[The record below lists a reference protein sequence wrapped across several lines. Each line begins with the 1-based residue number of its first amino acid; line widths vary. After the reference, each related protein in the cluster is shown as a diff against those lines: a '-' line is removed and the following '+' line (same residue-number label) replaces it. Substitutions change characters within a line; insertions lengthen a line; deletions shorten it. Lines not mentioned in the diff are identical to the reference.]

1 MGYNPTSL
9 PVNFHPGAGFARVSP
24 HFPEPAGPA
33 YWPSTRSEF
42 FVMATISVLLVDDH
56 NIVRQGLRA
65 LLAAESDI
73 SVVAEAQTGREA
85 VQLAARLH
93 PEVVLMDLAMPLLN
107 GWEATRQ
114 IIKAAPSARVIIL
127 STYETEEHIQQAIAA
142 GAAAYLI
149 KQTAAGDLVKA
160 IREVRKGNAF
170 FSPAIA
176 QRIREQTCR
185 SLAGEP
191 SNKASNVELTFRE
204 AEVLQL
210 IAEGFANK
218 QIAGEL
224 GLSVKTVEKHRQ
236 QVMNKL
242 NIHDTAGLVRH
253 AVAKGIIET
262 NLAGVPE
269 AT

>member
-1 MGYNPTSL
+1 MSQIN
-9 PVNFHPGAGFARVSP
+9 
-24 HFPEPAGPA
+24 
-33 YWPSTRSEF
+33 
-42 FVMATISVLLVDDH
+42 VLLVDDH
-56 NIVRQGLRA
+56 NIVRQGLKA
-65 LLAAESDI
+65 LLAAEGDI
-73 SVVAEAQTGREA
+73 NVVAEAQSGREA
-85 VQLAARLH
+85 VQLASKLY
-93 PEVVLMDLAMPLLN
+93 PEVVIMDLAMPLLN

-114 IIKAAPSARVIIL
+114 IAKAVPTAKIIVL
-127 STYETEEHIQQAIAA
+127 STYDTDEHIKQAISA
-142 GAAAYLI
+142 GAAAYLV

-160 IREVRKGNAF
+160 IREVKKGNAY

-176 QRIREQTCR
+176 QRLREQTCR
-185 SLAGEP
+185 ALSGEATAAG
-191 SNKASNVELTFRE
+191 VELTLRE

-253 AVAKGIIET
+253 AASKGIIET

-269 AT
+269 I

>member
-1 MGYNPTSL
+1 MS
-9 PVNFHPGAGFARVSP
+9 
-24 HFPEPAGPA
+24 
-33 YWPSTRSEF
+33 
-42 FVMATISVLLVDDH
+42 TISVLLVDDH
-56 NIVRQGLRA
+56 NIVRQGLKA
-65 LLAAESDI
+65 VLAAEGDI
-73 SVVAEAQTGREA
+73 NVLAEAQTGREA
-85 VQLAARLH
+85 VQLAARLR
-93 PEVVLMDLAMPLLN
+93 PEVVIMDLAMPLLN

-114 IIKAAPSARVIIL
+114 IIKAAPSARIIIL
-127 STYETEEHIQQAIAA
+127 STYDTDEHIQQAIAA

-149 KQTAAGDLVKA
+149 KQTAAADLVKA
-160 IREVRKGNAF
+160 IREVRKGNAY

-176 QRIREQTCR
+176 QRLREQTCR
-185 SLAGEP
+185 SLSGEP
-191 SNKASNVELTFRE
+191 PQKPRRVELTFRE

-253 AVAKGIIET
+253 AVARGIIET

-269 AT
+269 PT

>member
-1 MGYNPTSL
+1 MQN
-9 PVNFHPGAGFARVSP
+9 
-24 HFPEPAGPA
+24 
-33 YWPSTRSEF
+33 
-42 FVMATISVLLVDDH
+42 ISVLLVDDH
-56 NIVRQGLRA
+56 NIVRQGLKA
-65 LLAAESDI
+65 LLMAEGDI
-73 SVVAEAQTGREA
+73 TILAEAQTGREA
-85 VQLAARLH
+85 VQLATKLR

-114 IIKAAPSARVIIL
+114 ILKAVPTAKIIVL
-127 STYETEEHIQQAIAA
+127 STYAGDEHIQQAIAA

-149 KQTAAGDLVKA
+149 KQTAAADLIKA
-160 IREVRKGNAF
+160 IHEVKKGNAY

-176 QRIREQTCR
+176 QRLREQTCR
-185 SLAGEP
+185 SASGETV
-191 SNKASNVELTFRE
+191 KMAHVELTPRE

-218 QIAGEL
+218 QIAAEL

-253 AVAKGIIET
+253 AASKGIIET
-262 NLAGVPE
+262 TMAGVPQS
-269 AT
+269 